1 MYSDLK
7 YTVDFFIGNNVIN
20 STNMTVVL
28 VVKGNI
34 LNKD

>member
-7 YTVDFFIGNNVIN
+7 YIVDFFIGNNVIN
-20 STNMTVVL
+20 FINMIVVL